1 MLGTYFIFKTTGT
14 LDLLGA
20 FDAASEFPHNDTD
33 LVAGCCLLLVGAFA
47 KSAQVP
53 FHTWLPD
60 AMEGPTPVSALIHA
74 ATMVTAG
81 VYLIA
86 RMHPFFEQAPT
97 AADVGS
103 VIGCVTLLIA
113 ATIALVVTDL
123 KRVIAYSTMSQIG
136 YMIMGVASFAYV
148 GGMFHLMTHAF
159 FKALLFMAAGS
170 VISAMAG
177 EQNLDKMGG
186 FKRAMPFTFACMA
199 IGGLSL
205 AGVPPFAGFF
215 SKDEILAQLIT
226 RGGWF
231 VVLAVLGYVGAFM
244 TAIYTWRMIFRA
256 FYGPPVE
263 QARELE
269 EGHLYHA
276 PEPTNPAT
284 GEVEDI
290 DVGFP
295 GPDHQIA
302 EREWT
307 MKIAM
312 GVLALG
318 AIFAGLLQV
327 GHLTSVIHNFLEPT
341 FHDSPYYDELEP
353 SDGATWGGWVAG
365 TVLSLGGIFLAW
377 QLWVVDRE
385 RSRVIAL
392 RARLAGLYTLF
403 SHKWYFDEIIDAV
416 IVRPFAMFGR
426 FSRNVFERVVINGII
441 VGGPAGAV
449 RAGSAAVRAIQSG
462 FLRYYAALLLVG
474 VTGLG
479 LYFLISA
486 S

>member
-1 MLGTYFIFKTTGT
+1 
-14 LDLLGA
+14 
-20 FDAASEFPHNDTD
+20 
-33 LVAGCCLLLVGAFA
+33 
-47 KSAQVP
+47 
-53 FHTWLPD
+53 
-60 AMEGPTPVSALIHA
+60 
-74 ATMVTAG
+74 
-81 VYLIA
+81 
-86 RMHPFFEQAPT
+86 
-97 AADVGS
+97 
-103 VIGCVTLLIA
+103 
-113 ATIALVVTDL
+113 
-123 KRVIAYSTMSQIG
+123 MSPE
-136 YMIMGVASFAYV
+136 A
-148 GGMFHLMTHAF
+148 
-159 FKALLFMAAGS
+159 
-170 VISAMAG
+170 
-177 EQNLDKMGG
+177 EE
-186 FKRAMPFTFACMA
+186 
-199 IGGLSL
+199 LSH
-205 AGVPPFAGFF
+205 
-215 SKDEILAQLIT
+215 
-226 RGGWF
+226 
-231 VVLAVLGYVGAFM
+231 
-244 TAIYTWRMIFRA
+244 
-256 FYGPPVE
+256 
-263 QARELE
+263 
-269 EGHLYHA
+269 GHLYHA

-307 MKIAM
+307 MKVAM

-341 FHDSPYYDELEP
+341 FHDSPYYVELEP

-365 TVLSLGGIFLAW
+365 TVLSLGGIILAW

-385 RSRVIAL
+385 RTRVTAL
-392 RARLAGLYTLF
+392 RARLAGVYTLF